1 MNIKKRY
8 FILGGYNNEA
18 LHKKLSLLLV
28 KTIVANMQTHGQ
40 DQHQTYTI
48 DIGLLIFY
56 VIGAG
61 ATLTF
66 ND

>member
-8 FILGGYNNEA
+8 FILGGYTIEA
-18 LHKKLSLLLV
+18 LYKKLSLLLV

-48 DIGLLIFY
+48 DIGLLIF
-56 VIGAG
+56 
-61 ATLTF
+61 
-66 ND
+66 